1 MAMTIKE
8 WHAAGSA
15 LVVLLFVLWFV
26 CDFSTLLTTEKHTIY
41 QLVPGPNHD
50 KLLNSSLI
58 CTECLS
64 ESELKSFEACK
75 QRVVDQRD
83 EFGPIRRG
91 TCRFMK
97 SEGRRPVALA
107 SAPGSG
113 NTWLRG
119 LLEKETGI
127 CTGIYCCSFVVVYS
141 DFTPLRCS

>member
-1 MAMTIKE
+1 MAMTIKQ
-8 WHAAGSA
+8 WYAAGSV
-15 LVVLLFVLWFV
+15 LMVLLLLLCFV
-26 CDFSTLLTTEKHTIY
+26 CDFNTLLMTEKHTIY
-41 QLVPGPNHD
+41 QLDPGPNHD
-50 KLLNSSLI
+50 NLLISRLI

-75 QRVVDQRD
+75 QTAVDQRD
-83 EFGPIRRG
+83 KFGPIRRG

-113 NTWLRG
+113 NTWMRG
-119 LLEKETGI
+119 LLEKVTGI

-141 DFTPLRCS
+141 DFRPLRCI